1 MPVAMMM
8 NEVQNYPVDE
18 RVALADAVLQTL
30 NPVDLAVQEKWLQV
44 ADRRRSEILSGE
56 VRPIPTSEVLSEAY
70 ARATTF
76 GDALYGA
83 SPTRYYTQRRTTMFS
98 YMRSCTQSAN
108 LAIGMTG

>member
-30 NPVDLAVQEKWLQV
+30 NPVD
-44 ADRRRSEILSGE
+44 
-56 VRPIPTSEVLSEAY
+56 PT
-70 ARATTF
+70 
-76 GDALYGA
+76 
-83 SPTRYYTQRRTTMFS
+83 
-98 YMRSCTQSAN
+98 AN

>member
-56 VRPIPTSEVLSEAY
+56 VRPIPTSEVPENFMKEDLDE
-70 ARATTF
+70 
-76 GDALYGA
+76 
-83 SPTRYYTQRRTTMFS
+83 
-98 YMRSCTQSAN
+98 
-108 LAIGMTG
+108 